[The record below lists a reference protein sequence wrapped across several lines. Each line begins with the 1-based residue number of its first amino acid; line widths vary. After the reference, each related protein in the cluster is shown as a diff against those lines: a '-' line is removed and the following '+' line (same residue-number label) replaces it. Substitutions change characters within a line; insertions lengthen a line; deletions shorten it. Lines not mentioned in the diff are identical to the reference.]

1 MDNTAGDNKQ
11 TFLQLRRAHNL
22 KLEAIA
28 EMAGVPIED
37 IYYLEA
43 GLAYP
48 KEFITKVLGAV
59 STLTN
64 QHYTMENVLSIYAL
78 EEEIHGQ

>member
-11 TFLQLRRAHNL
+11 TFLQLRRVHNL
-22 KLEAIA
+22 KLETIA
-28 EMAGVPIED
+28 EMAGVSIED

-48 KEFITKVLGAV
+48 KEFITKVLSAV

-78 EEEIHGQ
+78 GEEIYGQ